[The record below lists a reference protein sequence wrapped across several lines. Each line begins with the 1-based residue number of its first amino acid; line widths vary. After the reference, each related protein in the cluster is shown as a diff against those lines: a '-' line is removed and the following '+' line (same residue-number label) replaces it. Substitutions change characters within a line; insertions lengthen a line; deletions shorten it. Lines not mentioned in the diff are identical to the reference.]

1 MFEDLIYSPNT
12 INQFSAWMLATAVV
26 LVMCSRLKSLVY
38 VYALQSLVL
47 AVIALCASYSLHAHH
62 LAWMSYLTF
71 FLKVMVIPWILLRL
85 IEGLTIK
92 TEVEPYVGYVASP
105 LIACGLIILAYY
117 VEERS
122 FRMEMGYLTSRCLSV
137 SLAILLIGFF
147 IMMTRK
153 KAITQIVG
161 LLVMENGLFL
171 GAIVLTSGMPMV
183 VELGISFDILVGIL
197 IMGVFV
203 FRIRETFASIDTSKL
218 NSLRG

>member
-1 MFEDLIYSPNT
+1 MFEDLIYSTST
-12 INQFSAWMLATAVV
+12 INKLLALMLATAVV

-47 AVIALCASYSLHAHH
+47 AAVAFCASYSLHAHH
-62 LAWMSYLTF
+62 LAWMSYLTL
-71 FLKVMVIPWILLRL
+71 FLKVLVIPWILLRL
-85 IEGLTIK
+85 IEGLTVK
-92 TEVEPYVGYVASP
+92 REVEPYVSLAVSP
-105 LIACGLIILAYY
+105 LIACGLIVLAYY

-122 FRMEMGYLTSRCLSV
+122 FRLETGYLTNHCLSV
-137 SLAILLIGFF
+137 SLAILLMGFF
-147 IMMTRK
+147 IMITRK

-183 VELGISFDILVGIL
+183 VELGIAFDILVGIL

-203 FRIRETFASIDTSKL
+203 FRIRETFVSIDTSKL

>member
-1 MFEDLIYSPNT
+1 MFEDLVHSIGT
-12 INQFSAWMLATAVV
+12 INKLSALMLATAVI

-38 VYALQSLVL
+38 VYAFQSLAL
-47 AVIALCASYSLHAHH
+47 AAIALCASYSLHAHH
-62 LAWMSYLTF
+62 LVWMSYLTL
-71 FLKVMVIPWILLRL
+71 FLKVLVIPWVLLRL

-92 TEVEPYVGYVASP
+92 REVEPYVGRAVSSLTAS
-105 LIACGLIILAYY
+105 GLIILAYY
-117 VEERS
+117 VGKES
-122 FRMEMGYLTSRCLSV
+122 FRLEMGYLISHCLSA

-147 IMMTRK
+147 IMITRK

-183 VELGISFDILVGIL
+183 IELGISFDILMGIL

-203 FRIRETFASIDTSKL
+203 FRIQETFASIDTSKL